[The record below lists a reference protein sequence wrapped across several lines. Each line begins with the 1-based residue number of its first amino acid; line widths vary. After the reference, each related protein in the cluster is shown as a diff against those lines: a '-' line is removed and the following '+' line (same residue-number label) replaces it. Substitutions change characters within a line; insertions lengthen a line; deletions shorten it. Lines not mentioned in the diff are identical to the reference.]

1 MAMRVLRA
9 RVAGLHEQKT
19 RSELS
24 SARVEQ
30 MVRPNPHPNPHPNP
44 NPHPDPNLTLT
55 LTLS

>member
-30 MVRPNPHPNPHPNP
+30 MVRPSPHPSPHPD
-44 NPHPDPNLTLT
+44 PDPNLTLT
-55 LTLS
+55 LTLTLP

>member
-1 MAMRVLRA
+1 MRVLRA

-30 MVRPNPHPNPHPNP
+30 MVCPNPHPNPHPH
-44 NPHPDPNLTLT
+44 PHPDPDPDLTLT
-55 LTLS
+55 LTLP

>member
-1 MAMRVLRA
+1 MRVLRA

-30 MVRPNPHPNPHPNP
+30 MVSPNPHPNPHPS
-44 NPHPDPNLTLT
+44 PHPNSDLTLT
-55 LTLS
+55 LTLT